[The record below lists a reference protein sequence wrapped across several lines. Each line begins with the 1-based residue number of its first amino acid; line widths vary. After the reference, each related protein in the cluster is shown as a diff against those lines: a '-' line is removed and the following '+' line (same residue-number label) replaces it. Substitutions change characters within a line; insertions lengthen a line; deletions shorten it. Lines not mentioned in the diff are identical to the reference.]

1 MVLSSTLDLDL
12 AVFFSLT
19 PPTPPPAP
27 IKKFLE
33 LYLIFRQK
41 YFKHLKMYV

>member
-19 PPTPPPAP
+19 PPPAP
-27 IKKFLE
+27 IKKILRIV
-33 LYLIFRQK
+33 LNI
-41 YFKHLKMYV
+41 